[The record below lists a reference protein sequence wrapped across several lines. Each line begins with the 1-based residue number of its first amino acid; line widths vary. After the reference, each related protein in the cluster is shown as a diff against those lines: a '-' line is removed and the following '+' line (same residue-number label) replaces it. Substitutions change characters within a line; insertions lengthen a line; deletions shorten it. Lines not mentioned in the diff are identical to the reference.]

1 MVEKEQAHR
10 KAGPM
15 HLGLVGGTL
24 SLSIN
29 KMEDEAC
36 LGGKW
41 WLMTIATNIEW
52 KILMC
57 ALRGKNVIMGE
68 I

>member
-24 SLSIN
+24 NLSIN
-29 KMEDEAC
+29 RMENGAC

-41 WLMTIATNIEW
+41 RPMTIATNIEW
-52 KILMC
+52 KILMR